1 MAVTVPVRLTPAEEA
16 ALVARA
22 EAEGVSVDALLHQ
35 AVVWLI
41 SPSAATPPASL
52 TANEWEKEF
61 GEWLDSMPDLPALS
75 DQAISRESV
84 YTREDEW
91 R

>member
-1 MAVTVPVRLTPAEEA
+1 MTLPVSLTPAEEA

-22 EAEGVSVDALLHQ
+22 QAEGVSVDALLHQ
-35 AVVWLI
+35 AVVQLI
-41 SPSAATPPASL
+41 SPSAGMGPASL
-52 TANEWEKEF
+52 TADEWEKEF
-61 GEWLDSMPDLPALS
+61 GEWLDSMPAMPSLS
-75 DQAISRESV
+75 DQAIGRDGI